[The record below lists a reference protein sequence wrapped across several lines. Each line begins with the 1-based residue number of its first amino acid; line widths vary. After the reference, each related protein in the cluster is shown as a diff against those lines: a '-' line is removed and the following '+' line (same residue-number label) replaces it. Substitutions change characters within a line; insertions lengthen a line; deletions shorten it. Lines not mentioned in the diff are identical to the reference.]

1 MFDPNGSF
9 VGQTSNSS
17 SNGGTFQFLAEQ
29 TGSYKAL
36 VLDLA
41 SNDATEF
48 RVRVISTGDT
58 TQLIP
63 ERDIALQNGEEFEA
77 FLPQGTT
84 AVYPFQVN
92 SLGSVSVSV
101 GEISGEG
108 EPQVQV
114 FDPNG
119 SFVGQTS
126 NSSSNGGTFQFLAEQ
141 TGSYK
146 ALVLDLASNDA
157 TEF

>member
-1 MFDPNGSF
+1 MANGQEVVSSIPIGGQETFDFQVNSLGSVSVSVGEISGEGEPQVQVFDPNGSF

-101 GEISGEG
+101 GEISGRR
-108 EPQVQV
+108 
-114 FDPNG
+114 
-119 SFVGQTS
+119 
-126 NSSSNGGTFQFLAEQ
+126 
-141 TGSYK
+141 
-146 ALVLDLASNDA
+146 
-157 TEF
+157 

>member
-1 MFDPNGSF
+1 MAKS
-9 VGQTSNSS
+9 
-17 SNGGTFQFLAEQ
+17 L
-29 TGSYKAL
+29 K
-36 VLDLA
+36 
-41 SNDATEF
+41 
-48 RVRVISTGDT
+48 R
-58 TQLIP
+58 
-63 ERDIALQNGEEFEA
+63 

-146 ALVLDLASNDA
+146 ALVLDLGSDEA
-157 TEF
+157 TEFRIRAVSTGDTAQLIPGRDKAFT